1 MKTFSLVLLAL
12 FFLYH
17 LTKAVVQLW
26 PRGWPFPEEKEVKEV
41 SRHVLL
47 LNLRRRLAKE
57 AAKSLIICLV
67 TAIIAQFLL
76 QTGF

>member
-1 MKTFSLVLLAL
+1 MKIFFLALLAL

-26 PRGWPFPEEKEVKEV
+26 PRGWPFPKEKEVKEA

-47 LNLRRRLAKE
+47 LNLRRRFAKE
-57 AAKSLIICLV
+57 AARSLIICLV
-67 TAIIAQFLL
+67 MAIIIQFLL